1 MWSANVSTVANT
13 VIPCIIIHASTSEH
27 NFLFFNC
34 DYIIFFHSRL
44 STTVMSCNAAI
55 NSGDDVAL
63 RDFSDLY
70 FKNKSTNLQ
79 SMFLLPMNLTDELF
93 HFFYINAHNIR
104 KDIY

>member
-70 FKNKSTNLQ
+70 LKNKSTNLQ
-79 SMFLLPMNLTDELF
+79 SMKNWIFFVISIIFRLF
-93 HFFYINAHNIR
+93 SQNNMHM
-104 KDIY
+104 